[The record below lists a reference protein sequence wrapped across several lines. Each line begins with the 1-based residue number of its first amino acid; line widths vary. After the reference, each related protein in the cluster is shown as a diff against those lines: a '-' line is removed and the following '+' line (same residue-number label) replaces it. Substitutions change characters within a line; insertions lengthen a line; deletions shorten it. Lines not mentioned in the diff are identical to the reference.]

1 MGWSALG
8 QGRCRMATGRMKV
21 RCVYGMQHLWARK
34 MGAVRMKRRWAWGA
48 SPESVGRWGGNLT
61 RRRV

>member
-1 MGWSALG
+1 MGCGALG

-21 RCVYGMQHLWARK
+21 GDVYGMQRLWARK
-34 MGAVRMKRRWAWGA
+34 MGAVRMKTRWAWGA
-48 SPESVGRWGGNLT
+48 SPESVGRWRGNLT

>member
-21 RCVYGMQHLWARK
+21 EDVYGMQRLWARK
-34 MGAVRMKRRWAWGA
+34 MGALRMKRWAWGA
-48 SPESVGRWGGNLT
+48 SPESVGRWRGHLP